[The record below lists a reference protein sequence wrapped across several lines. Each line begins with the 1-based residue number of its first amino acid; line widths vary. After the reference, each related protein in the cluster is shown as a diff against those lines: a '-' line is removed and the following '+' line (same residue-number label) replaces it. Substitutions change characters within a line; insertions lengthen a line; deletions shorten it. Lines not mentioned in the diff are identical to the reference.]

1 MSFMSKYL
9 QYISIVVL
17 GFFILTYASII
28 QADEINEVTVEEA
41 ILNWVNLD
49 GKTIMVPGHLFFVFD
64 DNASD
69 ISVDWEDLV
78 IFQHKMQGALLFVNA
93 SKISKKQKKW
103 VKMKKFQLDIITPTS
118 ITSYNDISYLICQLG
133 NRLIEIFKQ
142 ASSENNFLLKEN
154 VVLKWVHRFGIDSL
168 NDLLIHSS
176 LQIENQ
182 RKEEN
187 QEQNNEHRCPTDQ
200 QGHQDTTVMLGV
212 EINP

>member
-28 QADEINEVTVEEA
+28 QADEINEVTVEEV

-78 IFQHKMQGALLFVNA
+78 IFQHKMQGAPLFVNA

-103 VKMKKFQLDIITPTS
+103 VTSNCAFGEDLKGGCYVYLTGVFNHPII
-118 ITSYNDISYLICQLG
+118 DA
-133 NRLIEIFKQ
+133 IEIEKMGMKDRLTNIALGKKNQLQTLSTLVDF
-142 ASSENNFLLKEN
+142 ENIKLKLKDTKEALDTLL
-154 VVLKWVHRFGIDSL
+154 D
-168 NDLLIHSS
+168 
-176 LQIENQ
+176 
-182 RKEEN
+182 
-187 QEQNNEHRCPTDQ
+187 
-200 QGHQDTTVMLGV
+200 
-212 EINP
+212 